1 MVSFNF
7 GRCQLVQG
15 SGESGTAKKDC
26 DRKMRSREFRVEKCN
41 KLARVFASPPGS
53 LFDLIL
59 RTIFIFFPK
68 AQ

>member
-1 MVSFNF
+1 M
-7 GRCQLVQG
+7 QG

-26 DRKMRSREFRVEKCN
+26 GGKMRSREFRAEKCI

-53 LFDLIL
+53 MFDSKHGGVKENKLIL
-59 RTIFIFFPK
+59 RTTFIFFQK

>member
-1 MVSFNF
+1 M
-7 GRCQLVQG
+7 QG

-41 KLARVFASPPGS
+41 KLARVFATPPGS
-53 LFDLIL
+53 MFDSKHGGVKENKLIL

-68 AQ
+68 AL